1 MGAVSWPAA
10 ARARPRRKWAPPQG
24 APRSWHIALRAPD
37 SQLTHKIGTHPP
49 TRTPGHAAGRWEQ
62 LVDPWSR
69 PTPTLGGC
77 KTEKHDCRPQ
87 RASTPQLTA
96 QRPSIASVGWG
107 HPGVA
112 RAAVS
117 FAFSPRRAPQK
128 PKVATPAERV
138 PGPSGRMRSARTRR
152 LPELPIHTP
161 GAQEGLPL
169 LGGSVARRSE
179 QPLSSQEL

>member
-96 QRPSIASVGWG
+96 QRPSLNGFALVNLVGKAS
-107 HPGVA
+107 
-112 RAAVS
+112 
-117 FAFSPRRAPQK
+117 
-128 PKVATPAERV
+128 
-138 PGPSGRMRSARTRR
+138 GPSAPAVRSASALT
-152 LPELPIHTP
+152 
-161 GAQEGLPL
+161 
-169 LGGSVARRSE
+169 LGYLTSVAS
-179 QPLSSQEL
+179 